1 MGISCAANACWGRSF
16 ASAEERLR
24 SGRRHNSIDVEYYV
38 EYTPHMVVQIVIDKK
53 LLQAADQAAR
63 RARSNRSAVVRDALR
78 QHLRRLEIRDKEER
92 DRQGYSRKP
101 QSREETVAWEAEAA
115 WPPA

>member
-1 MGISCAANACWGRSF
+1 MGNQKLDLFISVV
-16 ASAEERLR
+16 
-24 SGRRHNSIDVEYYV
+24 DVEQYV
-38 EYTPHMVVQIVIDKK
+38 EYTQHMVVQIVIDKK

-78 QHLRRLEIRDKEER
+78 QHLRRLEIRDNEER
-92 DRQGYSRKP
+92 DRQGYSKRP

-115 WPPA
+115 WPPG